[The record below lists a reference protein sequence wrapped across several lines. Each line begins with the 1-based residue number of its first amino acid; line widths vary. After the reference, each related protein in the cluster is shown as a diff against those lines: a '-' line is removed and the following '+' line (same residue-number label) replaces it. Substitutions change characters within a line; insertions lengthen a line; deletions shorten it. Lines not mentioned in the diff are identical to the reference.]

1 MKLLYNNTAKTV
13 CLCVVC
19 CGVQVQGMVDNY
31 KGANLDIA
39 NVGKGISELLLVRI
53 DPHRVYENLEFEE
66 DQVFDIP
73 PPPRF
78 LPLRC

>member
-1 MKLLYNNTAKTV
+1 
-13 CLCVVC
+13 
-19 CGVQVQGMVDNY
+19 MVDSY

-66 DQVFDIP
+66 DQVCDFTLP
-73 PPPRF
+73 QLF
-78 LPLRC
+78 QPLREVQCMLMIPKCDPYDPPEGK